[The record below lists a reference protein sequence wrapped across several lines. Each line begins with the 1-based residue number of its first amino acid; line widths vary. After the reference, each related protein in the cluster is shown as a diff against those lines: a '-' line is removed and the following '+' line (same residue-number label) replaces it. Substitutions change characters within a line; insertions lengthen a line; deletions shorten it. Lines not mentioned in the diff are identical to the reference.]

1 MDPWTDIFLLDLYF
15 KMNEHCMLKI
25 NFIFMLL
32 VLLLIVGL
40 KYDRA
45 LFQSFHSWTLL
56 LVAGG
61 TKRL

>member
-1 MDPWTDIFLLDLYF
+1 
-15 KMNEHCMLKI
+15 MLKTNSI
-25 NFIFMLL
+25 VMLL

-61 TKRL
+61 TKDYEAQIV

>member
-1 MDPWTDIFLLDLYF
+1 
-15 KMNEHCMLKI
+15 MLKTNSI
-25 NFIFMLL
+25 VMLL

-45 LFQSFHSWTLL
+45 LFQIFHSWTLL

-61 TKRL
+61 TKDYEAQIV